1 MYACAWRLLSQSR
14 RKVDVA
20 ASRLEAAFNKS
31 KSVFLEEAEDILRST
46 LSSPTT
52 SKPRRDL
59 GKLPTARASL
69 YNVHA

>member
-1 MYACAWRLLSQSR
+1 MSQSR

-59 GKLPTARASL
+59 GKLPTDRASL